1 MVGPTVLGRAM
12 DLRELGMRDAGSA
25 LSGTIYFVRMLFMF
39 FIGLEL
45 DLRYLRLNLRRS
57 LAIACCGSALCF
69 VLAVLAGPFCYGLMH
84 PGQGSFHPDKIFAST
99 ALFALVL
106 TSTASPVLIRIV
118 TDVGIQDPHSCLSL
132 LLTTRTRGRRR
143 TVAGAHRNFW
153 RRTPRSHC
161 PCILAYIYSKQNR
174 QTKRS
179 STGATNRQESRRSHD
194 LPLRP

>member
-118 TDVGIQDPHSCLSL
+118 TELKLTGSETGQIAIGAAFANDMASLTALSAIIV
-132 LLTTRTRGRRR
+132 THAVYG
-143 TVAGAHRNFW
+143 G
-153 RRTPRSHC
+153 
-161 PCILAYIYSKQNR
+161 
-174 QTKRS
+174 
-179 STGATNRQESRRSHD
+179 D
-194 LPLRP
+194 

>member
-45 DLRYLRLNLRRS
+45 DLRYLRHNLRRS
-57 LAIACCGSALCF
+57 LAIACGGSALCF

-84 PGQGSFHPDKIFAST
+84 TGQGSFHPDKIFAST

-118 TDVGIQDPHSCLSL
+118 TELKLTGPETGQLAIGAAFANDMASLTALSAIIV
-132 LLTTRTRGRRR
+132 THAVYG
-143 TVAGAHRNFW
+143 G
-153 RRTPRSHC
+153 
-161 PCILAYIYSKQNR
+161 
-174 QTKRS
+174 
-179 STGATNRQESRRSHD
+179 D
-194 LPLRP
+194 